1 MKLKTFALA
10 ATMLLAVSGT
20 ALANSCPSKIAAAKK
35 MAVEMN
41 ITGDLLDKFN
51 KKIAEAQA
59 DHDAG
64 KHTESLAAVK
74 EALTL
79 VGM

>member
-1 MKLKTFALA
+1 MKLKSFALA
-10 ATMLLAVSGT
+10 SALLLALSGT
-20 ALANSCPSKIAAAKK
+20 AMANSCPTKIAAAKK

-41 ITGDLLDKFN
+41 VVGDMLDSFN

-64 KHTESLAAVK
+64 KHAESLAAVK
-74 EALTL
+74 EAVTL
-79 VGM
+79 IGM